1 MMVDEEVETEG
12 EDEEANLLRA
22 LDISQKLMEL
32 CVDVF
37 RQSGS
42 FYKKVEKWMK
52 GEQAHGRELQEVMGD
67 LSSKLLLQLQSNS
80 KYLNRGTLTFGAVE
94 MSESEERKTE
104 VPEEE
109 TTKLDTTPDFEWEDE
124 GSPFKKVQ
132 SQYDEEDLIS
142 LIQELSRKMRFFIQ
156 N

>member
-1 MMVDEEVETEG
+1 
-12 EDEEANLLRA
+12 
-22 LDISQKLMEL
+22 
-32 CVDVF
+32 
-37 RQSGS
+37 
-42 FYKKVEKWMK
+42 
-52 GEQAHGRELQEVMGD
+52 MGD

-124 GSPFKKVQ
+124 GSPFKKV
-132 SQYDEEDLIS
+132 
-142 LIQELSRKMRFFIQ
+142 
-156 N
+156 